1 MWTETDVEK
10 ILEIMNSLAESC
22 GQILKAFSDWADEVR
37 AALDRVLNN
46 PELYPDARGTPPK
59 KYGMSLR
66 KRPYNSVSHYH
77 YIPRAPRNLPYMRR
91 AY

>member
-1 MWTETDVEK
+1 MDIEQFKKAAEK
-10 ILEIMNSLAESC
+10 LAAVWNEFGVCVRKAADTIEEIFESLFNNS
-22 GQILKAFSDWADEVR
+22 K
-37 AALDRVLNN
+37 
-46 PELYPDARGTPPK
+46 LYPNVNGTPPK

-66 KRPYNSVSHYH
+66 KRPYNSVSHYN